1 VDNVVNATVPA
12 PELSPPVSRAA
23 TPQQDL
29 PIDKL
34 SVSAWQPHFL
44 KTLSPLLSEK
54 KIPSA
59 TQMVSFHPQFL
70 EDHLKGSDWS
80 PGLRFVMKP
89 DSTCIIKNRTYYLL
103 NTATEPYLPEQ
114 PGQHGAKLSAF
125 FNKSPEDTI
134 PDLPLDLN
142 SYENVPMFVE
152 QGGRYIYFGNYS
164 QTRWSDKL
172 DVDTTTAKVP
182 QHVKEFWATELT
194 SPIRPEWMTEE
205 LKNHFFKKPEYNG
218 RMFPASG
225 DDATATTEQEVEWND
240 KMAKDV
246 RLYVEELR
254 NWEREAKMK
263 TAMIKKQFI
272 LDAFE
277 AVSHIDIAVGNCQ
290 RLTCVVGRCR

>member
-1 VDNVVNATVPA
+1 VDNIVNATVPA
-12 PELSPPVSRAA
+12 PELSPPVSRTV

-34 SVSAWQPHFL
+34 SMSAWKPHFL
-44 KTLSPLLSEK
+44 TTLPPLSTEK
-54 KIPSA
+54 KIPSV
-59 TQMVSFHPQFL
+59 TQMITFHPQFL

-80 PGLRFVMKP
+80 PGLRFVVKH
-89 DSTCIIKNRTYYLL
+89 DNTCIIKNRTYYLL
-103 NTATEPYLPEQ
+103 NPATEPYLPEQ

-125 FNKSPEDTI
+125 FNKSPEDVVHN
-134 PDLPLDLN
+134 LPQDLN
-142 SYENVPMFVE
+142 SYEDVPMFVE
-152 QGGRYIYFGNYS
+152 KDGRYIYFGNYS

-218 RMFPASG
+218 GMFPAPA

-246 RLYVEELR
+246 RQYVEQLR

-272 LDAFE
+272 LDAFD
-277 AVSHIDIAVGNCQ
+277 AVSHVGIAVGKCWI
-290 RLTCVVGRCR
+290 LTYVVGRCR